1 MLLQQI
7 HIKYL
12 TVAAQRVHK
21 ICHADRL
28 YRYYLKFMHKKDNTF
43 FYFLLKCFS
52 VCDMNL
58 YPGV

>member
-12 TVAAQRVHK
+12 TVAAQRVYK
-21 ICHADRL
+21 ICHTDRL
-28 YRYYLKFMHKKDNTF
+28 YRYSPKFMHKKDNTF
-43 FYFLLKCFS
+43 FYLKCFS

-58 YPGV
+58 YPDV